1 MVKLDSP
8 NILEQFQLYQQQYQ
22 TILLQKEQI
31 RFQQLEIEK
40 ALEELEASKS
50 EKAYKITGPIMIKKD
65 TEDLKKELQEKKEDM
80 DLRLKTLTRAEERVA
95 KKLQEMEDDLKK
107 MIKKW
112 WLWGA
117 VMSKLEP
124 IVKLLVDVAGDRTVP
139 RNIRAV
145 VEKAKNYLEDEE
157 KDVDV
162 KLSSAISALDEITND
177 PNIPMYTR
185 TQIWN
190 IVSMLESVKHEV
202 WL

>member
-107 MIKKW
+107 MIKK
-112 WLWGA
+112 
-117 VMSKLEP
+117 
-124 IVKLLVDVAGDRTVP
+124 
-139 RNIRAV
+139 
-145 VEKAKNYLEDEE
+145 
-157 KDVDV
+157 
-162 KLSSAISALDEITND
+162 
-177 PNIPMYTR
+177 
-185 TQIWN
+185 
-190 IVSMLESVKHEV
+190 
-202 WL
+202 